1 MHISGGPRSF
11 SGFEWRRTK
20 IDSGQVLVELTVRAD
35 VRDLRL
41 FNTSALW
48 RSLLLARQGVRG
60 E

>member
-1 MHISGGPRSF
+1 
-11 SGFEWRRTK
+11 
-20 IDSGQVLVELTVRAD
+20 VLVELTVRAD